1 MTGFTVG
8 DVKKLVDEKSQAN
21 RMIYRELLDMCHRR
35 IKTRVEQ
42 DKRATE
48 VTFVLPPFIVGKPVF
63 NKDHAIRYIVD
74 KLKLGGF
81 RAEPR
86 SENHAVYV
94 SWDVIG
100 RRKKKPAAAPA
111 AAAAPASK

>member
-21 RMIYRELLDMCHRR
+21 RTIYKELLDMCHKR
-35 IKTRVEQ
+35 IKTSVERN
-42 DKRATE
+42 KRATE

-63 NKDHAIRYIVD
+63 NKDHAVRYIVD

-86 SENHAVYV
+86 SENHAVHV
-94 SWDVIG
+94 SWNVG
-100 RRKKKPAAAPA
+100 RPKPKKKTAV
-111 AAAAPASK
+111 K